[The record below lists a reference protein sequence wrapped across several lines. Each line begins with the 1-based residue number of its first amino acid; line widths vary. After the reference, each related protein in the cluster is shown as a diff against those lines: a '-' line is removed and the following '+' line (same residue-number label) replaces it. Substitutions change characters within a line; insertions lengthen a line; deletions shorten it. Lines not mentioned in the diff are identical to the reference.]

1 MKLLDED
8 ESINPALSLVNLVD
22 VFLVL
27 VAALL
32 IAIAQNPLNPFM
44 EDDVTVIKNAG
55 KPNMQMIIKKGEK
68 IETYESTGE
77 IGAGDGVKAG
87 IAYRM
92 NDGSIVYVPE
102 KEDVSKKEYENNQSQ
117 SGSNNVE

>member
-8 ESINPALSLVNLVD
+8 ESINPALSVVNLVD

-32 IAIAQNPLNPFM
+32 IAIAQNPLNPFL
-44 EDDVTVIKNAG
+44 EEDVTVIKNAG
-55 KPNMQMIIKKGEK
+55 KPEMEMIIKKGEK
-68 IETYESTGE
+68 IETYKSSGE
-77 IGAGDGVKAG
+77 IGSGDGVKAG

-92 NDGSIVYVPE
+92 ADGSIVYVPE
-102 KEDVSKKEYENNQSQ
+102 DNADE
-117 SGSNNVE
+117 SN